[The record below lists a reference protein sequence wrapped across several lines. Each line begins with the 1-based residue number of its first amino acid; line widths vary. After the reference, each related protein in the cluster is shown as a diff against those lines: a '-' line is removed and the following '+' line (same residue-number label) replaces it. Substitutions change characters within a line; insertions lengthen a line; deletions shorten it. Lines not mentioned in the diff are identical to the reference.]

1 MKRKNPKMEEL
12 DCNFHANLICKYE
25 INNAHYKIT

>member
-12 DCNFHANLICKYE
+12 DYNLHANLMYKYE
-25 INNAHYKIT
+25 ITHNIK